1 MRLRELCD
9 CWMVSAH
16 LSCLVTDCAS
26 ETHRLKSKENSDIVL
41 IPQPT
46 DDPNDP
52 LMWPAWKKTV
62 AMLSILWF
70 SGMGGWIVAGV
81 GPALVIIGNE
91 FEKELAET
99 VRGVINWFVLLL
111 GIGVILISF
120 LLFTDTFQN
129 F

>member
-62 AMLSILWF
+62 AMLVILWF

-91 FEKELAET
+91 FEKDLAET

-111 GIGVILISF
+111 GVGVLPNISCY
-120 LLFTDTFQN
+120 LH
-129 F
+129 